1 MSVSGQKPT
10 FRVVCSMSALPPKA
24 DMDQHGRDVR
34 FVPKADIVVGIGYDW
49 CSGSGGITMKLPRR
63 KFLHLAA
70 SAAALPAMPSI
81 ASALDYPTRPV
92 RLIAPFPPG
101 GVVDL
106 FSRLIAQPL
115 SERLGQPVFV
125 ENRAGAGGNLGTEAV
140 VRAAPRVLPSA
151 QQLRQLSDIR
161 RDPAAHIPYRAWLL
175 QRAGWGSF
183 LSVCAEPNT
192 AAGSEKVSARA

>member
-1 MSVSGQKPT
+1 MSALGQKRT
-10 FRVVCSMSALPPKA
+10 FASDQPMSALPPKA

-125 ENRAGAGGNLGTEAV
+125 ENRAGAGRQLGDRGSGA
-140 VRAAPRVLPSA
+140 RGAPRITFGA
-151 QQLRQLSDIR
+151 AT
-161 RDPAAHIPYRAWLL
+161 PAAERYSPRSRRAHTLPRL
-175 QRAGWGSF
+175 ATPAGRVGF
-183 LSVCAEPNT
+183 LFVCL
-192 AAGSEKVSARA
+192 R